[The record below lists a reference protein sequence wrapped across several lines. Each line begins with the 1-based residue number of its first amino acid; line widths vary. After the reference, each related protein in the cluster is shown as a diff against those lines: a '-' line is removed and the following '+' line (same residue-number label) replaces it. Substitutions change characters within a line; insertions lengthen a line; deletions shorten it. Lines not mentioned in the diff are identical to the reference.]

1 MAAVN
6 NKKLRAYLLF
16 NAGRAFWR
24 GYKEKHSSWNV
35 ALINK
40 SEQMK
45 HPKLRAELRPN
56 ENWVFTTLILT
67 TNKMFYY
74 INSTEMLRWQKMYSL
89 QKIQAWYSSRLSRD
103 NCRTCLWSCSKEGFK
118 TVSILIANISC
129 EIWIP
134 EINITMWR
142 PRHRR
147 KTKKR
152 VCKHVFAILTTYKET
167 ILWKDA

>member
-1 MAAVN
+1 MLAVHFEEGI
-6 NKKLRAYLLF
+6 KKSIQVEMLHLF
-16 NAGRAFWR
+16 
-24 GYKEKHSSWNV
+24 
-35 ALINK
+35 NK

-45 HPKLRAELRPN
+45 HPKLRAELRQN
-56 ENWVFTTLILT
+56 ENWVFITVILT

-74 INSTEMLRWQKMYSL
+74 INSTEMSRWQKTYSL
-89 QKIQAWYSSRLSRD
+89 QEIQAWYLSRLNRD

-147 KTKKR
+147 KAKKR